1 MPSRP
6 PQPFNSLP
14 PVVVA
19 MALLIVAVE
28 AVFSLGARGI
38 LGGPEAIG
46 WRNIA
51 IQTYGF
57 NADVLWWMVENGRFP
72 AEQVQRLFTYSFVH
86 GSFTH
91 ALLAVVMLLALGKF
105 VAEALRG
112 VRMVVLFFAS
122 AAFGALVYGLTVG
135 DRQPWLIGAYPGIY
149 GLIGGFT
156 CLLWLRLGQVGA
168 QQSAAFRLIG
178 FLMAFQ
184 LLFGILFGGSLD
196 WVADLS
202 AFVLGFFL
210 CFLLIPGGWQHF
222 LTRLRRRR

>member
-1 MPSRP
+1 MQNRP
-6 PQPFNSLP
+6 PQPFNALP

-19 MALLIVAVE
+19 MALLIVAIE
-28 AVFSLGARGI
+28 ALFTLGARGI
-38 LGGPEAIG
+38 IGGPGAIG

-57 NADVLWWMVENGRFP
+57 NADVLWWMVENRRFP
-72 AEQVQRLFTYSFVH
+72 AEQVQRLVTYSFVH

-91 ALLAVVMLLALGKF
+91 ALLAVVMLLALGKV
-105 VAEALRG
+105 VAEVLRG

-122 AAFGALVYGLTVG
+122 AIFGAVVYGLTVG
-135 DRQPWLIGAYPGIY
+135 GQQPWLIGAYPGIY

-168 QQSAAFRLIG
+168 PQSAAFRLIG
-178 FLMAFQ
+178 FLMAIQ
-184 LLFGILFGGSLD
+184 LLFGILFGGSFD

-202 AFVLGFFL
+202 AFMLGFFL
-210 CFLLIPGGWQHF
+210 CFLLIPGGWGHA
-222 LTRLRRRR
+222 LERLRNRR